1 MKARLQWNLSWRINQ
16 KKRNTYGVVPH
27 TTCVN
32 PG

>member
-1 MKARLQWNLSWRINQ
+1 VKARLQRNLSWRINQ

-27 TTCVN
+27 ITYAH